1 MGMYM
6 YEAGSDVLEAGISDI
21 HSTIIEFNCVH
32 VLCIDILFAVIL
44 NSSLYFC
51 SMQDAFIILRG
62 ISGIFDSGSCTSC
75 KILGS

>member
-1 MGMYM
+1 MKLVVMFLKL
-6 YEAGSDVLEAGISDI
+6 VLAISI
-21 HSTIIEFNCVH
+21 PYLHIIIEFNCVH

-51 SMQDAFIILRG
+51 SIQDALIILRG
-62 ISGIFDSGSCTSC
+62 VSGIFDSGSCTSC